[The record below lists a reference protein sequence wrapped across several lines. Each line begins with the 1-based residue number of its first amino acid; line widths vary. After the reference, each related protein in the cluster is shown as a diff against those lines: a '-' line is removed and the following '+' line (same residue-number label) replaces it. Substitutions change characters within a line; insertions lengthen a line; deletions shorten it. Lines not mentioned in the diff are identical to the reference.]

1 MKKEIIHQY
10 FKKEMEEMK
19 ILVQINP
26 ENFRGLE
33 IIAYPDGQMEQTKR
47 QFEPDIYVD
56 LEADEFETCS
66 PLEFNLYL
74 KGLVK

>member
-33 IIAYPDGQMEQTKR
+33 IIAYPDGRMEQTKR

-56 LEADEFETCS
+56 LEADEFEICS